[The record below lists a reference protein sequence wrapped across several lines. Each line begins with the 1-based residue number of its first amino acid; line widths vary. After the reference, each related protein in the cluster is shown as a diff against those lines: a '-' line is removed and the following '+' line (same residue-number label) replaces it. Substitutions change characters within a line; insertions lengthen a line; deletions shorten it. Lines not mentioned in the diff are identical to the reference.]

1 MLDSVKFTQI
11 IDRLVSYHQCIFCL
25 LFNNYNKNSYFSF
38 ILFVCYNKNFIIINE
53 FLKNIQ
59 YICKLRKYINFNYL
73 NIQILPNKM
82 KKNINT
88 VL

>member
-25 LFNNYNKNSYFSF
+25 LFNNYNKNSFF
-38 ILFVCYNKNFIIINE
+38 FMLFVCYNKNFIIINE

-59 YICKLRKYINFNYL
+59 YICKLRKIYKFQLFKYS
-73 NIQILPNKM
+73 NITKQNE
-82 KKNINT
+82 KKY
-88 VL
+88 